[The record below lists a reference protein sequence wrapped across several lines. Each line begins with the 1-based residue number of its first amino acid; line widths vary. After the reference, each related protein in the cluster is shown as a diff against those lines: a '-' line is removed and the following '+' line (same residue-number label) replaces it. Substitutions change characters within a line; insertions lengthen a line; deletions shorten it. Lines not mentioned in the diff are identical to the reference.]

1 MKKMGNNNRKKWE
14 IIIEKKSKENVQ
26 KIKPRKKMYM
36 TKSIKKKIQV
46 KLNGE
51 QINEKKEVKQQT
63 KKLKQ

>member
-1 MKKMGNNNRKKWE
+1 MGNNNR
-14 IIIEKKSKENVQ
+14 EKKNKENVQ

-36 TKSIKKKIQV
+36 TKSIKKKIRV